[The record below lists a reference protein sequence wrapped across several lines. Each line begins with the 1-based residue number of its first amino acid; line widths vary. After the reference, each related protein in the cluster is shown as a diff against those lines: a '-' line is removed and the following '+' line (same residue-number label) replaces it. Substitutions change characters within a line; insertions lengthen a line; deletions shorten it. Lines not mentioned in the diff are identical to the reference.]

1 MNPRTHGRDR
11 VVPVVLGP
19 WWGKRSRLLH
29 PDSALQYLVLDVQGH
44 LRGQGL
50 EVDGSRPPHIEVVK
64 R

>member
-1 MNPRTHGRDR
+1 